1 MTRFKSLFAAA
12 VASAIVAVAPAASA
26 QTFHFVGAGSSA
38 QFTMAAVA
46 TDEAACIMTGQP
58 GVLSDYFRA
67 RINHALAERM
77 DDTTRKR
84 TAAFLNSC
92 LNLLE
97 EEFANLGGERE
108 IDPRFIESVLVK
120 IG

>member
-1 MTRFKSLFAAA
+1 MRRVAARDVRLSQLLLTGLA
-12 VASAIVAVAPAASA
+12 RLALDDRLTIDPIEGSRLNAMRAA
-26 QTFHFVGAGSSA
+26 
-38 QFTMAAVA
+38 
-46 TDEAACIMTGQP
+46 IMTGQP
-58 GVLSDYFRA
+58 GVLSDEFRGKL
-67 RINHALAERM
+67 NHSLAERM

-84 TAAFLNSC
+84 TAKFLNSC

-120 IG
+120 IV